1 MDDYLFEEVT
11 GVVSSIS
18 ESLGINNLSCNII
31 CQSTEF
37 LDSSTSISSRSITD
51 YSTISCFGL
60 FYSYYFSL
68 NFSCLLDLLKLLS

>member
-18 ESLGINNLSCNII
+18 ESRGINNLSCKII

-37 LDSSTSISSRSITD
+37 LD
-51 YSTISCFGL
+51 
-60 FYSYYFSL
+60 
-68 NFSCLLDLLKLLS
+68 